1 MNKNNTWGGV
11 SSYTITLLEC
21 INRERKNMKK
31 GFTLIELLAVI
42 VILAIIALIATPIV
56 LDIIDDVKT
65 SAKERSIENIEHAA
79 ELYITSEYQMN
90 NKSAPS
96 EITIGELK
104 SKGYIQNTDEAES
117 NKVFVYTN
125 GIDYEFYYEGRDNLK
140 DYKTLKSL
148 IESDTNHIKK
158 NVVVNGNTVN
168 KIYGTK
174 EEQLT
179 MNNYVLYSGQ
189 LWEVVE
195 TNDTNNT
202 IKLVSP
208 VSLTAIAYGE
218 TNEWNSSWV
227 KKWLNE
233 YFYSKLER
241 VDLIKETEFCVD
253 PVDVTPDSYTKMTTC
268 TNKVTEKVGLL
279 TYEDYIYALD
289 GTTIQDGGSYLDEDE
304 LSWIITPN
312 NTSSNKNWQ
321 TYCENPS
328 KLSINYNTNG
338 YGLGVRPVISIKDN
352 VLVKDGKGTRDNP
365 YILSSERSLKEN
377 TKLNLSKVG
386 DYVYLDESNNPY
398 VTEIN
403 ETYVNK
409 VSNKTSTSKV
419 RYRIAEINNDG
430 SIKIE
435 RADVLRNL
443 PDTVAIRSGIYIPFY
458 GIDAGAGST
467 SCLYS
472 PEKKYGEENINADNY
487 YLGGCTNHNRFDLME
502 GEGEFTVNTGEN
514 LPYYLNNATN
524 SFYNWYSDKTKSM
537 IIPTTVKLKQN
548 GYARDYSAL
557 DEDGEVILNVVLP
570 SWGEMYTGNDLNIS
584 YWYINRWISSSVH
597 VSLVDRHGYG
607 VGDYPAYAWLA
618 VRPVITLSKNVYVT
632 SGNGTVNDPYSLNI

>member
-1 MNKNNTWGGV
+1 MNKNNTWGGGN
-11 SSYTITLLEC
+11 LD
-21 INRERKNMKK
+21 K

-56 LDIIDDVKT
+56 LDIITDTKI

-79 ELYITSEYQMN
+79 QLYIASEYQMN
-90 NKSAPS
+90 NKIVPK
-96 EITIGELK
+96 EITIGELEN
-104 SKGYIQNTDEAES
+104 SGYISNTDEDE
-117 NKVFVYTN
+117 NKKIFVYTN
-125 GIDYEFYYEGRDNLK
+125 GIDYDFYYEGRDNLGN
-140 DYKTLKSL
+140 YKTLKSL
-148 IESDTNHIKK
+148 IESDTKHIKK
-158 NVVVNGNTVN
+158 NVIINGNKVN
-168 KIYGTK
+168 KVYGTRA
-174 EEQLT
+174 ERTT

-208 VSLTAIAYGE
+208 VSLTLLSYGD
-218 TNEWNSSWV
+218 TNDWDSSLV

-241 VDLIKETEFCVD
+241 TDLIKETEFCID
-253 PVDVTPDSYTKMTTC
+253 PVDVTPDSYTKMASC

-304 LSWIITPN
+304 VSWLITPN

-321 TYCENPS
+321 TYYENPS
-328 KLSINYNTNG
+328 KLSISYNTNG

-352 VLVKDGKGTRDNP
+352 VLVKSGTGTRSNP
-365 YILSSERSLKEN
+365 YILSSERNLKKN
-377 TKLNLSKVG
+377 TKLNLGKVG

-398 VTEIN
+398 VTEFT
-403 ETYVNK
+403 ELYANK

-419 RYRIAEINNDG
+419 RYRIVEINSDG
-430 SIKIE
+430 SIKVE

-443 PDTVAIRSGIYIPFY
+443 PTTISSSIGISIPFY
-458 GIDAGAGST
+458 SIDSGEGST

-472 PEKKYGEENINADNY
+472 TEKKYGEENLNADNY
-487 YLGGCTNHNRFDLME
+487 YMGGCLNYNEFYQIK
-502 GEGEFTVNTGEN
+502 GEGEFIINTGEN

-537 IIPTTVKLKQN
+537 IIPTTFKVTMNTYENNSEETKFEEVKL
-548 GYARDYSAL
+548 
-557 DEDGEVILNVVLP
+557 NVGLP
-570 SWGEMYTGNDLNIS
+570 SFGEMYTGNDLNIS
-584 YWYINRWISSSVH
+584 YWYISRWDKSASYIKY
-597 VSLVDRHGYG
+597 LNYRG
-607 VGDYPAYAWLA
+607 VGGGTYIASTWLA
-618 VRPVITLSKNVYVT
+618 VRPVITLSPNTYIT
-632 SGNGTVNDPYSLNI
+632 SGDGTANKPYSLDI